1 MSNTVED
8 DTTVNES
15 YSVTVPASVREEAGL
30 EAGDRLRWRV
40 DEEGGLHVEV
50 VKRRQGAFAGL
61 DPVDVDEA
69 TDAATDHD
77 ELASEY

>member
-40 DEEGGLHVEV
+40 DEDGRLDVEV
-50 VKRRQGAFAGL
+50 VKRRRGAFAAL
-61 DPVDVDEA
+61 DPVDLGEA
-69 TDAATDHD
+69 TDAAADHD
-77 ELASEY
+77 ELAGEY

>member
-15 YSVTVPASVREEAGL
+15 YSVTVPASVREEANL

-40 DEEGGLHVEV
+40 TEAGDLEVEV
-50 VKRRQGAFAGL
+50 VKRRHGAFSDL
-61 DPVDVDEA
+61 EPVDVGEE
-69 TDAATDHD
+69 TNAAEDHD
-77 ELASEY
+77 LVAGDF

>member
-15 YSVTVPASVREEAGL
+15 YSVTVPASVREEADL

-40 DEEGGLHVEV
+40 EEDGTLSVAV
-50 VKRRQGAFAGL
+50 LKRQSGAFADL
-61 DPVDVDEA
+61 DPVHLEEA
-69 TDAATDHD
+69 TDATADHD
-77 ELASEY
+77 AIGGDY